1 MNAID
6 LLILILLVGGLL
18 RGLYK
23 GLFLE
28 VASLIGFIC
37 ALYGAFHFAHVTT
50 PYLEDWTQLSGTALY
65 LASFL
70 ITFFLIA
77 FGIHLV
83 GKLLTK
89 LASITAMGWLNR
101 ILGGLFGVVK
111 MFLVAAALSLL
122 VYTLNEKIN
131 VVDKELLKESKWYR
145 ITLKCGQSLFQMATD
160 DFQPIPLEEK
170 QKGPPVIVDSPL

>member
-37 ALYGAFHFAHVTT
+37 ALYGAFHFAHLTN
-50 PYLEDWTQLSGTALY
+50 PYLEDWTQLSGTSLY
-65 LASFL
+65 LTAFL
-70 ITFFLIA
+70 ITFFVIA
-77 FGIHLV
+77 FGIHLL

-89 LASITAMGWLNR
+89 LASISAMGWLNR
-101 ILGGLFGVVK
+101 ILGGLFGVAK

-122 VYTLNEKIN
+122 TYTVNEEVD
-131 VVDKELLKESKWYR
+131 VVDQELLDRSKWYQV
-145 ITLKCGQSLFQMATD
+145 TLKCGQSLFQMATE
-160 DFQPIPLEEK
+160 DFQESPLEEN
-170 QKGPPVIVDSPL
+170 QKGSATVVDNPI